1 MLLSLHIENIAVA
14 QKIDMEFKNGFIV
27 LTGETGAGK
36 SIIINSLNLIL
47 GAKPSKDM
55 IRKGEDKAMVSGL
68 FGDFDNITLKKIEEL
83 GIEIDPSEN
92 CV

>member
-14 QKIDMEFKNGFIV
+14 QKIDIEFKNGFIV

-55 IRKGEDKAMVSGL
+55 IRKGEKNAMVSGL
-68 FGDFDNITLKKIEEL
+68 FGDFDDITLKKIEEL
-83 GIEIDPSEN
+83 GIETDPS
-92 CV
+92 